1 MEKKSPEQISE
12 NKEMLKLFRKIIDN
26 LKDENESFLLG
37 VIDYINKKKE
47 EKTEKEEKPRKK

>member
-1 MEKKSPEQISE
+1 MNEKRPELE
-12 NKEMLKLFRKIIDN
+12 DNKEMLKLFREIIDN

>member
-1 MEKKSPEQISE
+1 MNEKRPEPVD
-12 NKEMLKLFRKIIDN
+12 NKEMLKLFREIIDN